1 MKLHR
6 FHISKLRD
14 AGLKRD
20 SSTYT
25 LANDGVCGVL
35 IYSAVA
41 AGSDQCAFRDVCD
54 ELAGNQIAHDCAI
67 AAVVCVN

>member
-25 LANDGVCGVL
+25 LANDGVCGVF

-41 AGSDQCAFRDVCD
+41 TGSDQRAFETYAISSPVTKSRT
-54 ELAGNQIAHDCAI
+54 IAP
-67 AAVVCVN
+67 